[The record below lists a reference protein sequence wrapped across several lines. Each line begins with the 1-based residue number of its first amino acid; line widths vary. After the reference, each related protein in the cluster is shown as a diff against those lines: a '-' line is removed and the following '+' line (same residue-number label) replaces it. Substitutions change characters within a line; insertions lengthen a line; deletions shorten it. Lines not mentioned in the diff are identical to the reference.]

1 MPAGIVTHGRP
12 SVVQFLLNNELPVL
26 VRPNGA
32 SPGALGTPSI
42 SGAGCA
48 RIGQTITIGSTGP
61 AFGIGILATGFQTNV
76 PYLNLTVLQSTS
88 VTVVSVLNAAGQG
101 SLPLLV
107 PLDPTLGNSHVYFQA
122 AYLDASTSSGLIAS
136 PGLDILLR

>member
-1 MPAGIVTHGRP
+1 
-12 SVVQFLLNNELPVL
+12 
-26 VRPNGA
+26 
-32 SPGALGTPSI
+32 
-42 SGAGCA
+42 
-48 RIGQTITIGSTGP
+48 
-61 AFGIGILATGFQTNV
+61 
-76 PYLNLTVLQSTS
+76 

>member
-1 MPAGIVTHGRP
+1 
-12 SVVQFLLNNELPVL
+12 
-26 VRPNGA
+26 
-32 SPGALGTPSI
+32 
-42 SGAGCA
+42 
-48 RIGQTITIGSTGP
+48 
-61 AFGIGILATGFQTNV
+61 V

-107 PLDPTLGNSHVYFQA
+107 PLDPALGNSHVYFQA